1 MKSSK
6 NWTIF
11 LSFVLV
17 LIIFFLLGVD
27 IFSYLPYTSTFA
39 REYTIL
45 KKVVNTVIIITLA
58 VLFMEITSGMI
69 RRYLQ
74 HRLDSSELKLIL
86 SVYRYAMISLLIVIG
101 LIILYRKFSTII
113 LSVSIIGFGLTLSL
127 QKPIINFVGWISIII
142 GKPFRIGDR
151 ISIGH
156 SSAAGLKGVVYNI
169 TPMYTSLAELDENL
183 EPAGKS
189 INVPNEQI
197 FTQPI
202 INMTKGSGYIWD
214 ELKIKVSQST
224 DYNEL
229 KKVMLDVA
237 NKTIGKEMK
246 KVLADLKSKEAIN
259 RNDASDTPV
268 VRYDV
273 TASSIA
279 LSLRYM
285 VNATKKREIKSS
297 ITEKLIEELKR
308 RNITLKE

>member
-1 MKSSK
+1 
-6 NWTIF
+6 
-11 LSFVLV
+11 
-17 LIIFFLLGVD
+17 
-27 IFSYLPYTSTFA
+27 
-39 REYTIL
+39 
-45 KKVVNTVIIITLA
+45 
-58 VLFMEITSGMI
+58 
-69 RRYLQ
+69 
-74 HRLDSSELKLIL
+74 
-86 SVYRYAMISLLIVIG
+86 
-101 LIILYRKFSTII
+101 
-113 LSVSIIGFGLTLSL
+113 
-127 QKPIINFVGWISIII
+127 
-142 GKPFRIGDR
+142 
-151 ISIGH
+151 
-156 SSAAGLKGVVYNI
+156 
-169 TPMYTSLAELDENL
+169 
-183 EPAGKS
+183 
-189 INVPNEQI
+189 
-197 FTQPI
+197 
-202 INMTKGSGYIWD
+202 MTKGSGYIWD

-285 VNATKKREIKSS
+285 VNAIKKREIKSS

>member
-6 NWTIF
+6 NWMIF

-17 LIIFFLLGVD
+17 FIIFFLLGVD
-27 IFSYLPYTSTFA
+27 IFAYLPYTSTFA

-58 VLFMEITSGMI
+58 ILFMELTSSMI

-74 HRLDSSELKLIL
+74 YKLDSSELKLIL
-86 SVYRYAMISLLIVIG
+86 SVYRYAMISLLIAIG

-127 QKPIINFVGWISIII
+127 QKPIMNFVGWISIII

-151 ISIGH
+151 ISIG
-156 SSAAGLKGVVYNI
+156 SSSTAGLKGVVYNI

-189 INVPNEQI
+189 VNVPNEQI
-197 FTQPI
+197 FTQPV

-214 ELKIKVSQST
+214 ELKIKVSQSA

-237 NKTIGKEMK
+237 NKIIGKEMK

-259 RNDASDTPV
+259 RNDTPDIPV
-268 VRYDV
+268 VRYDIA
-273 TASSIA
+273 ASSIV

-285 VNATKKREIKSS
+285 VDATKKREIKSS
-297 ITEKLIEELKR
+297 ITEKLIEEFKR